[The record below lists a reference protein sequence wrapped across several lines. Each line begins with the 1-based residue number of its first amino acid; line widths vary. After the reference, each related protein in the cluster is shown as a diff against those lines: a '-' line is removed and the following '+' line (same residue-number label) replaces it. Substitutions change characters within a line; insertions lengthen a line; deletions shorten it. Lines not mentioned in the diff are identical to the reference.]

1 VDAPEPPRLGPW
13 ARADLVRAGL
23 RALVGAVA
31 LGSQFG
37 PTGWPFV
44 GLVLGVAALVEGTA
58 GARPRAGR
66 ITEAALLSVTVGLVG
81 LPAALFNGVYLSALT
96 SGGPAAALADVEGA
110 WRALA
115 DPRAPDP
122 LAPVMLWSR
131 AWKWV
136 DEPGC
141 LLGTAVVLAVVLGV
155 SCAMRLAARR
165 QAEQKQTKGDG
176 CTGGL
181 AGGMVGLLATCFV
194 MPPGLPPEARSS
206 SGQGLEEV
214 LLLWWFVAVV
224 ATTLSMT
231 DLVADLLT
239 GRPAEE
245 QPRPARLRALFACG
259 ALWTV
264 TWTLLLPAP
273 LRARGPH
280 PHEALVAALAAPGP
294 GRAAALATIGSDV
307 LALQSTWPHVLTALD
322 DPDPA
327 VRRLAAEVLRR
338 TPAAQE
344 DVVRA
349 LVRRAVEDP
358 VPGVRAAAA
367 ETAGYLCGWGASGDL
382 RPLASVAT
390 TDSEA
395 AVRAAAIAGLGY
407 SRALP
412 AGVDVAALL
421 RAALARGT
429 PAEQLAALQTLE
441 LLELVEEARAEVL
454 AALDDPALVDH
465 AARLAG
471 TLEDDP
477 DEVVARLHAAYL
489 RRPSHMLV
497 WGLRPFGPRAA
508 PAVPTLTSALAT
520 HPDHREPILS
530 VLEQI
535 GPDARQ
541 AVPALLDL
549 LAPGARSF
557 RVTTIRTLGAIGDPR
572 ALPTLRALATD
583 RDEGVRRAA
592 EAAIDAIE

>member
-1 VDAPEPPRLGPW
+1 M
-13 ARADLVRAGL
+13 RAAL

-58 GARPRAGR
+58 GVRPRAGR
-66 ITEAALLSVTVGLVG
+66 SAEAALLSATVALVG
-81 LPAALFNGVYLSALT
+81 LPAALFNGLYLSALT
-96 SGGPAAALADVEGA
+96 AGGGPAAALADVEAA

-122 LAPVMLWSR
+122 LAPVVLWSR

-155 SCAMRLAARR
+155 SCAVRLAAHR
-165 QAEQKQTKGDG
+165 QVRQGKVDG
-176 CTGGL
+176 CAGGL
-181 AGGMVGLLATCFV
+181 AGGVAGLLAVCFV
-194 MPPGLPPEARSS
+194 MPPDLPPEARAWT
-206 SGQGLEEV
+206 GQGLDEL

-224 ATTLSMT
+224 AATLSMS
-231 DLVADLLT
+231 DVVCDLLT
-239 GRPAEE
+239 DRPAEA
-245 QPRPARLRALFACG
+245 QLRPARLPALLACG
-259 ALWTV
+259 AVWAV

-280 PHEALVAALAAPGP
+280 PHEALVAALADPGP

-307 LALQSTWPHVLTALD
+307 LALQGTWPHVLASLD

-344 DVVRA
+344 DVVLA

-358 VPGVRAAAA
+358 DPTVRAAAA
-367 ETAGYLCGWGASGDL
+367 ETAGSLVGWGAPGDL
-382 RPLASVAT
+382 RLLASVAG

-395 AVRAAAIAGLGY
+395 AVRAAAITGLGY
-407 SRALP
+407 SRAVP
-412 AGVDVAALL
+412 RGADVAGLL
-421 RAALARGT
+421 RAALDRGT
-429 PAEQLAALQTLE
+429 PVEQLAALQTLD
-441 LLELVEEARAEVL
+441 LLELVDDARAEVL

-508 PAVPTLTSALAT
+508 PAVPTLTAALAT

-535 GPDARQ
+535 GPDARH

-557 RVTTIRTLGAIGDPR
+557 PVTTIRTLGAIGDPR

-583 RDEGVRRAA
+583 RDEGVRRAV